1 MTWLDPVRLYLA
13 ASRIRIHLRT
23 YEPQRVTIRRTR
35 QWALQFPEDIRIE
48 LMTLA
53 KNLIFISKNQVKDWL
68 VRLNEDILSRL
79 RVDSIEVAEVI
90 YVTTDTAGSSSG
102 VMLNLLRNEAKLQR
116 RKAIFIDH
124 KDAVAIQKT
133 TRELRRGAIVYVDD
147 FAGTGDQFMRT
158 RKHVRDY
165 VAGAF
170 SEFLLLACVCE
181 EAKRRIERAGVEIQ
195 SGIVH
200 KKKDRPLLDCST
212 LLDSGKR
219 ARILYVSRKIWG
231 ERNAMGYKGLATN
244 VVIYN
249 NAPNSTPLVFRG
261 SLFQEGFFGVVP
273 RVDDL
278 PIPEQRSA

>member
-1 MTWLDPVRLYLA
+1 MTLLDPVRLYLA

-23 YEPQRVTIRRTR
+23 YEPQKVTTSRTR

-48 LMTLA
+48 LMKLA
-53 KNLIFISKNQVKDWL
+53 RKLIFISKNQVRDWL

-79 RVDSIEVAEVI
+79 RIDNIEVAEVI
-90 YVTTDTAGSSSG
+90 YVTTDTPGSSSG
-102 VMLNLLRNEAKLQR
+102 VMLNLLRDGAKLQR
-116 RKAIFIDH
+116 RRARFIDH
-124 KDAVAIQKT
+124 KDAVAIHQT

-147 FAGTGDQFMRT
+147 FAGTGDQFMKT
-158 RKHVRDY
+158 RKHVKEY
-165 VAGAF
+165 VAGTF

-181 EAKRRIERAGVEIQ
+181 EAKRKIERAGVEIQ

-200 KKKDRPLLDCST
+200 KKEDRPLLECST
-212 LLDSGKR
+212 LLDRGKK
-219 ARILYVSRKIWG
+219 ARILHVSRNIWG

-278 PIPEQRSA
+278 PIPERRSA